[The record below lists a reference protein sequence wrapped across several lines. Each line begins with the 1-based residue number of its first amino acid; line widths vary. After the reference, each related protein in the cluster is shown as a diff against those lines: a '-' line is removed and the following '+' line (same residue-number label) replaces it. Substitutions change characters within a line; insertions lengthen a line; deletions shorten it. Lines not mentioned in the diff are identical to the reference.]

1 MIIAIRIEPNGEI
14 YIDKHLRDDIPYT
27 EPPYN
32 FTIINID
39 NKYANCINTD
49 FDNDF
54 TLNIERYNKR
64 IHDIQVA
71 PRIRELK
78 QLLADTD
85 YKAIKY
91 AEGEITAEEYE
102 PIKLQRREW
111 RKEINELE
119 KNV

>member
-1 MIIAIRIEPNGEI
+1 MRIAIRLEPNGAI
-14 YIDKHLRDDIPYT
+14 YIDKYLRDDIPYT

-39 NKYANCINTD
+39 DKYKDCINTD

-54 TLNIERYNKR
+54 TFNIERYNKR
-64 IHDIQVA
+64 IHDIQIA
-71 PRIRELK
+71 PRIAELK

-102 PIKLQRREW
+102 PIKQQRREW